1 MLWTDP
7 HPTLMTYLLVSAG
20 TLAVSWIG
28 AWAAVKFPKRALQAF
43 ITTFALFLISIVI
56 NHDSLAASTESKTL
70 FLWLKPFSVYVP
82 VVLLAYVNLKLQGKD
97 EVPLALARLFSVIL
111 SFNLLQTALYGL
123 DTPDLASVIY
133 IGLTIV
139 ISLAALRLK
148 WEVKRGVLGFTD
160 KTFVIANL
168 TCLSY
173 LYLFLFPPG
182 TGWLSWAILLVPYI
196 PTSRMGHAWF
206 AFRAYS
212 LGIYLIFTHTLGL
225 VHFYRALPVEIAEL
239 MANLKGGP
247 WPGLVLLAGA
257 VSVAFLVHAH
267 IRQLRGHKL
276 TDPPS
281 PATP

>member
-20 TLAVSWIG
+20 TLAASWIG
-28 AWAAVKFPKRALQAF
+28 AWAAVRFPKRALQAF
-43 ITTFALFLISIVI
+43 VATFALFLVSIVI
-56 NHDSLAASTESKTL
+56 NHASLAASTGSKTL

-82 VVLLAYVNLKLQGKD
+82 VLLLAYVNLKLQDKD
-97 EVPLALARLFSVIL
+97 EVPIALARLFSVIL
-111 SFNLLQTALYGL
+111 SFNLLQTGLYGL
-123 DTPDLASVIY
+123 DAPDLASGLY
-133 IGLTIV
+133 IALTLV

-148 WEVKRGVLGFTD
+148 WEVKSGVLGFTD

-196 PTSRMGHAWF
+196 PASRMGHTWF

-239 MANLKGGP
+239 MADLKRSP
-247 WPGLVLLAGA
+247 LPGLVLLAGA
-257 VSVAFLVHAH
+257 VSVAFLVHAQ
-267 IRQLRGHKL
+267 IRQLRARDL
-276 TDPPS
+276 TNAKS